1 MSYNHGVR
9 VLEQETSLSAPIE
22 GTAGLQV
29 VFGTAPVNLA
39 EDPYKAT
46 NVPMIAYSFAE
57 AVAQLGYSDD
67 FEHYTLCQ
75 SMDACFRVFAVAPII
90 LVNVLDPTKHKKANE
105 AQTVDVVSM
114 QAVVKLEG
122 ILADTVEVKSG
133 DVTLEA
139 GADYATSFD
148 NKGYL
153 VINLTATGKGKQAT
167 SLTVT
172 STSIDPTQVEVAD
185 VIGGYNASTGVE
197 SGLELVRQVYPKFG
211 MTPGLLLA
219 PGWTKHVNV
228 AVALAAKCEEINGV
242 FTCEGLIDLDCS
254 GDGAT
259 KYTECGELKNK
270 SGLTNKHT
278 AVLWPMVKVGDKK
291 YAYSAIFGA
300 LTAYTDAN
308 NDDVPNLSPS
318 NKMMGIS
325 GTILE
330 DGTEVTLDQ
339 TQANLINGQGII
351 TAINVNGWRSWGNNT
366 AVYPA
371 SSDPKDR
378 WLCCRRFFS
387 WWGNSFILSYFQNV
401 DDPANYRLIE
411 SIVDSENIRGNAYVS
426 QGKCAGA
433 RIEFS
438 EDENPI
444 TDILNGKIQFHQYLA
459 PYTPAEDIVN
469 TLEFDPDMLSAAL
482 NGGE

>member
-29 VFGTAPVNLA
+29 IFGTAPVNLA
-39 EDPYKAT
+39 EDPYNAT

-57 AVAQLGYSDD
+57 AVSQLGYSDKFD
-67 FEHYTLCQ
+67 KYTLCQ

-105 AQTVDVVSM
+105 EQTVTVSNK
-114 QAVVKLEG
+114 QATVAVEG
-122 ILADTVEVKSG
+122 ILADTVEVKKDST
-133 DVTLEA
+133 TLTE
-139 GADYATSFD
+139 GTDYVTSFD
-148 NKGYL
+148 DKGYL
-153 VINLTATGKGKQAT
+153 VITLSASGAGASATTLK
-167 SLTVT
+167 VT
-172 STSIDPTQVEVAD
+172 STSIDPDQVEYTDIV
-185 VIGGYNASTGVE
+185 GGYNASTGVE
-197 SGLELVRQVYPKFG
+197 SGLELIRQVYPKFG
-211 MTPGLLLA
+211 MTPGLILA
-219 PGWTKHVNV
+219 PGWSKNVNV
-228 AVALAAKCEEINGV
+228 AIALGAKCEEINGV
-242 FTCEGLIDLDCS
+242 FRCEGLIDLDCS
-254 GDGAT
+254 NSGAK
-259 KYTECGELKNK
+259 KYTDCGTLKNTN
-270 SGLTNKHT
+270 GLTNKHT
-278 AVLWPMVKVGDKK
+278 AVLWPMVKVGEKK

-300 LTAYTDAN
+300 LTAYTDAS

-318 NKMMGIS
+318 NKLMGIS

-339 TQANLINGQGII
+339 TQANMVNAQGII

-366 AVYPA
+366 AAYPA
-371 SSDPKDR
+371 TTDPKDR

-387 WWGNSFILSYFQNV
+387 WWGNSFILSYFQKV

-411 SIVDSENIRGNAYVS
+411 SIVDAENIRGNAYVS

-438 EDENPI
+438 EEENPI